1 MSEYVQAILIAPRTH
16 YTCSLPLKVRR
27 KYIYSYE
34 DRLIQLYELKSFFE
48 IYDFAGKASG
58 DYECFFV
65 ANFWNPELPCLK
77 IKSIIE

>member
-34 DRLIQLYELKSFFE
+34 DRLIQLYELKSF
-48 IYDFAGKASG
+48 
-58 DYECFFV
+58 
-65 ANFWNPELPCLK
+65 LK
-77 IKSIIE
+77 FTILLAKLRVTMNVFL